1 MNRTEMN
8 RQALAINQKNLA
20 HINYCEASIPGCPG
34 FCARTIAHRKKR
46 RHYRTVEE
54 LTDPNEVAVI
64 GAWCHDK
71 MEQDPELTKEV
82 FERIRNKK

>member
-8 RQALAINQKNLA
+8 RKALAINQKNLA
-20 HINYCEASIPGCPG
+20 HIDYCEASLPGCQG

-54 LTDPNEVAVI
+54 LTDPKEVAVI
-64 GAWCHDK
+64 GAWCHEQ
-71 MEQDPELTKEV
+71 MERDAKLTDEV
-82 FERIRNKK
+82 FRRIRG